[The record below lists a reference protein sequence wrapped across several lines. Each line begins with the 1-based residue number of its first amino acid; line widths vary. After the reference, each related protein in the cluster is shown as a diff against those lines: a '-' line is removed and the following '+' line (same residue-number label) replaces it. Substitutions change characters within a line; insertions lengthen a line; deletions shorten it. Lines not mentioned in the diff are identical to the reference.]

1 MQKAEKS
8 NLYNSRFVLP
18 LKFVLVTWAI
28 LIMCYFY
35 FSRGYLELFRQLGA
49 LIIG

>member
-1 MQKAEKS
+1 MRKAEKG
-8 NLYNSRFVLP
+8 NLYNGRCGLP
-18 LKFVLVTWAI
+18 LKLILVAWAI